1 MKKVFIN
8 LYTNKTMQKKLF
20 LSIIA
25 AAWLIACNI
34 TTVAR
39 AQKTSKTA
47 TVKCENK
54 VENDSMDGFWDITPV
69 FPGGDMALKTY
80 LQQNIKYPALAMKNK
95 EEGRVVVKFLVEK
108 DGRLSHLK
116 VVRSV
121 SPLLDAEALRV
132 IKAMPNWTPGRHE
145 GKPVRVKYNIPIQ
158 FKLQ

>member
-20 LSIIA
+20 LSIVA

-54 VENDSMDGFWDITPV
+54 VENDSIFEVCEELPL
-69 FPGGDMALKTY
+69 FPGGNMALMMY
-80 LQQNIKYPALAMKNK
+80 LNENVKYPAMASAHR
-95 EEGRVVVKFLVEK
+95 EQGRVIVGFVVEK
-108 DGRLSHLK
+108 NGSLSNIR

-145 GKPVRVKYNIPIQ
+145 GKSVRVKYNVPIQ